1 MLWTFTSHSIPSFI
15 RIHRVFGNEINIWL
29 IEPQQLRRQQK
40 NRVMINGFMSIKSPA
55 KGTFGDTYKKN

>member
-1 MLWTFTSHSIPSFI
+1 
-15 RIHRVFGNEINIWL
+15 VFGNEINIWL